1 LPRLDEAFLLQRTLD
16 LQQRQRDGGGDGVDW
31 KTFETSAPPSPSSS
45 AAVAVAV
52 GGLPRPP
59 PEEWRISSPIAS
71 SILQMFF
78 SQILQWPEPIPGKSF
93 LLPLCGDYLSYSVAE
108 RADLFQGPGPG
119 RGQLSLHPVL
129 ASLNLMSLLGPHGL
143 LQHLW

>member
-1 LPRLDEAFLLQRTLD
+1 M
-16 LQQRQRDGGGDGVDW
+16 DW
-31 KTFETSAPPSPSSS
+31 KTFESSAPPSPSPSPSS
-45 AAVAVAV
+45 LALALGSGSVSASVGGG

-71 SILQMFF
+71 SILQAFF

-93 LLPLCGDYLSYSVAE
+93 LLPLCGDYLTYSVAE
-108 RADLFQGPGPG
+108 SADLFQGPG
-119 RGQLSLHPVL
+119 RSQLSLHPVL